1 MANVSYYVRQDNRRT
16 GTGLWYGK
24 AYIRGTLT
32 FDQIAQQIQ
41 NNCSMKKSD
50 VIAYLTELIEVMQQ
64 KLTQGYKV
72 QLGDIGYFSVGLK
85 SKGALSKKK
94 WNATEYL
101 TSKHVV
107 FKTVNVK
114 VGDHAFTRA
123 IWDGEGTRFVK
134 MDENPYTDAKPK
146 LLAVGNSTPGGVIKW
161 AEKDALADTDDIDL
175 YLQFDKTVT
184 ADDVRLI
191 VSERTQI
198 SGAIQERNP
207 MVVSQRQEP
216 NTWSATFAEAKL
228 PSGKTTAK
236 ANYSFGSKVCLVT
249 VTAS

>member
-1 MANVSYYVRQDNRRT
+1 MASVSYYVRQDNRRT

-85 SKGALSKKK
+85 SKGALSKAK
-94 WNATEYL
+94 WNAKEYL
-101 TSKHVV
+101 NSMHVV

-114 VGDHAFTRA
+114 VGDHAYTRA
-123 IWDGEGTRFVK
+123 IWDGEGTRFIK
-134 MDENPYTDAKPK
+134 MDENPYKDAKPK
-146 LLAVGNSTPGGVIKW
+146 LIKVANKNENGTLKW
-161 AEKDALADTDDIDL
+161 LDKQEIPDQDNAIVFLD
-175 YLQFDKTVT
+175 FDKVMT
-184 ADDVRLI
+184 ADDVI
-191 VSERTQI
+191 VYASDKIQVG
-198 SGAIQERNP
+198 GAIQKQNINASFVAGHWE
-207 MVVSQRQEP
+207 V
-216 NTWSATFAEAKL
+216 TFAKYIL
-228 PSGKTTAK
+228 PSGKTEAK
-236 ANYSFGSKVCLVT
+236 ANFSFGSKVCQVT
-249 VTAS
+249 VIEG